1 MRGEGRTKVRGD
13 AQLCVYISEYE
24 LSVGG
29 RKGERRK
36 KEGEGQ
42 KSKGLHYYAYIAE

>member
-36 KEGEGQ
+36 KEEGQ
-42 KSKGLHYYAYIAE
+42 KSKVLLDYAYIAE